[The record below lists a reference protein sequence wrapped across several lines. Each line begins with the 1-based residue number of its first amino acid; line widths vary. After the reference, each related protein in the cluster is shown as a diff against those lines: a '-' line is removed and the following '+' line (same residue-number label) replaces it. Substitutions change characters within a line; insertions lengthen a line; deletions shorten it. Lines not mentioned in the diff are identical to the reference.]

1 MDRFPPAITQYL
13 TSLKPKQKQQVIN
26 QISNLGDQD
35 VQKLE
40 MELEQKFGMQPQQGQ
55 QMQQQGQQQMQQQM
69 PQGAYG
75 GKYADGGNFENRNKL
90 RNSMKLIDPVTNYY
104 SEMGYFDVGGTIP
117 DKDDIDDTQT
127 VNGNPV
133 SMLRPNFSSRMGL
146 DIPLSAQFNN
156 VPQVPNQTIDNTNSQ
171 VVQPTAAQDAKQSN
185 QPIVVQYN
193 TNNSAIPHRLMYYD
207 PNNKEEVKQYAK
219 DAQKEESR
227 VIKKVDDVREIQE
240 ALNKNHANI
249 KVDGIYGKQ
258 TAEAVKNFQI
268 QSHLEPDEIVGK
280 NTAMALL
287 GDRNWGNKLYQT
299 HTSSI
304 LNSANK
310 SQKNDVYIDNEVD
323 SDWEKLH
330 ALDLEYMKKNSKNSA
345 NKSQKNDVY
354 IDNEV
359 DSDWEKLH
367 ALDLEYMKKNS
378 KNNGNSSQDKMAS
391 SSSNKTDNTYND
403 RLDEMNNASSLNPFS
418 HNTQGQKSA
427 TDNLVPV
434 DHDIVFDPKNNFYF
448 RRTIF
453 GSYHRIGQTQ
463 IDNALKTE
471 KGKTFKSIYLK

>member
-330 ALDLEYMKKNSKNSA
+330 ALDLEYMKKNSKN
-345 NKSQKNDVY
+345 
-354 IDNEV
+354 
-359 DSDWEKLH
+359 
-367 ALDLEYMKKNS
+367 
-378 KNNGNSSQDKMAS
+378 NGNSSQDKMAS

>member
-1 MDRFPPAITQYL
+1 MDGFPPAITQYL

-55 QMQQQGQQQMQQQM
+55 QMQQQGQQMQQQGQQQMQQQT

-133 SMLRPNFSSRMGL
+133 SMLRPNFSSGMGL

-193 TNNSAIPHRLMYYD
+193 TNNPAIPHRLMYYD

-287 GDRNWGNKLYQT
+287 GDRSWGNKLYQT

-330 ALDLEYMKKNSKNSA
+330 ALDLEYMKKNSKN
-345 NKSQKNDVY
+345 
-354 IDNEV
+354 
-359 DSDWEKLH
+359 
-367 ALDLEYMKKNS
+367 
-378 KNNGNSSQDKMAS
+378 NGNSNQDKMASSSPEKIDKIAS
-391 SSSNKTDNTYND
+391 SSSNKTDNTYNN

-453 GSYHRIGQTQ
+453 GGYQRIGQTQ